1 MKRTLM
7 TLAAVVLTA
16 ALGGYSV
23 VAQTPAQDHANHD
36 SNQASVSEQTATFN
50 VENMTCAMC
59 PITVRTAMEKVNGV
73 KSVVVDY
80 DTKTATVIFNPAI
93 ATPAQIAAASANAGY
108 PANPAS

>member
-1 MKRTLM
+1 MKRILM
-7 TLAAVVLTA
+7 TFSFVALTA

-23 VAQTPAQDHANHD
+23 MAQTPAQDHANHNT
-36 SNQASVSEQTATFN
+36 SQATVSEQTATFN

-80 DTKTATVIFNPAI
+80 DTKTATVVFNPSVT
-93 ATPAQIAAASANAGY
+93 TPAQIAAASTNVGY
-108 PANPAS
+108 PAKPAS